1 MRLLRGS
8 RLRIVLVSG
17 LALFL
22 LALVGG
28 VITLKMTANHYLNN
42 VERLPDPFVSIPP
55 STRPSPVDGGTTF
68 LLIGVDAEAKDAG
81 GRSDALMVARISSNR
96 DHAVII
102 SIPRDTWMDV
112 PGHGMRKINAA
123 FALGGPS
130 LAVQTVEQLTELRID
145 HVAVIGFDGFRAMTD
160 AVGGVEIT
168 IPRESAGSYSQLP
181 SGTQTLNGE
190 QALAYVRQ
198 RYGLPNGDLDRTH
211 RQQNFLR
218 ALTSQIMDR
227 QTLTDP
233 SKVNA
238 LLDAATEAISVD
250 SGLKN
255 DDLWRLVM
263 EAPKLRSGMRF
274 LNAPVD
280 RLDSV
285 VDSDGVE
292 QSVVFLNEARC
303 AELWKAIATDGVE
316 DYLAK
321 YDGDVLGPTPR

>member
-1 MRLLRGS
+1 MSLLRGS

-17 LALFL
+17 LALVL

-68 LLIGVDAEAKDAG
+68 LLIGVDAEANDAA

-102 SIPRDTWMDV
+102 SIPRDTWTDV
-112 PGHGMRKINAA
+112 PGHGTRKINAA

-145 HVAVIGFDGFRAMTD
+145 HVAVIGFDGFRTMTD

-168 IPRESAGSYSQLP
+168 IPRESASGYSQLP
-181 SGTQTLNGE
+181 SGTQTLNGK

-233 SKVNA
+233 FKVNA
-238 LLDAATEAISVD
+238 LLDAATKAISVD

-263 EAPKLRSGMRF
+263 EAPNLRNGMQF

-292 QSVVFLNEARC
+292 QSVVFLNEAEC

-316 DYLAK
+316 DYVAK
-321 YDGDVLGPTPR
+321 HHGDVLGPAPR